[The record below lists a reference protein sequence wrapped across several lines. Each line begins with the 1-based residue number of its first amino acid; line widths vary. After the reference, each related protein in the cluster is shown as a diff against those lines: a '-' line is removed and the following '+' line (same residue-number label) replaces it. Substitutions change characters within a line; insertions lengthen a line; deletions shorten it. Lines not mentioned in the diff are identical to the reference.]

1 MSDTPPREGSRL
13 GPYLL
18 GRLHPDSDPALGPI
32 YEAHHVETG
41 VPALV
46 LVPNASA
53 RVPRAAWTV
62 RSRSEVSPPY
72 FAVEVERSPG
82 ASTRALHELTLLYI
96 ELSGAM
102 ASVEDRED
110 TATFLSRAS
119 RATPRPSPRR
129 RALTVGLATFG
140 GLALGMGMMLL
151 WPRPPA
157 PMDAPQEERAEVV
170 TVSGEAVNWAT
181 LISSTGSTTIGY
193 PLPPAPLKGQ
203 HKPPCIEGTEVEI
216 NKGCWV
222 QLKKDAPCGRGYA
235 EYQGKCYMPVRDPP
249 PEPRSIQP

>member
-1 MSDTPPREGSRL
+1 MNDTSPREGSRL

-18 GRLHPDSDPALGPI
+18 DRRHPDSDPALGHI

-41 VPALV
+41 APALV

-53 RVPRAAWTV
+53 RMPRAAWTV

-72 FAVEVERSPG
+72 FAVEVESSPG

-110 TATFLSRAS
+110 TAAFLSHTS

-129 RALTVGLATFG
+129 RALTVGLATLG
-140 GLALGMGMMLL
+140 GLALGIGMMLL
-151 WPRPPA
+151 WPRPLSS
-157 PMDAPQEERAEVV
+157 MGTTLEEREVE
-170 TVSGEAVNWAT
+170 TMSGEPVSWVD
-181 LISSTGSTTIGY
+181 LKGSTGPVIGY

-222 QLKKDAPCGRGYA
+222 QLKQDAPCPRSTA

-249 PEPRSIQP
+249 PEPRSVEP

>member
-1 MSDTPPREGSRL
+1 MSNTSPREGSRL

-18 GRLHPDSDPALGPI
+18 DRRHPDSDPALGHI

-41 VPALV
+41 APALV
-46 LVPNASA
+46 LVPNASTRA
-53 RVPRAAWTV
+53 PRTAWTV

-72 FAVEVERSPG
+72 FAVEVESSPG

-96 ELSGAM
+96 GLSGAM

-110 TATFLSRAS
+110 TAAFLSRAPRS
-119 RATPRPSPRR
+119 TPRPSPRR
-129 RALTVGLATFG
+129 RALTVGLVTLG

-151 WPRPPA
+151 WLRTSA
-157 PMDAPQEERAEVV
+157 PMEATLGEQEGI

-181 LISSTGSTTIGY
+181 LTASTGSTTIGY

-203 HKPPCIEGTEVEI
+203 HKPPCTEETEVEI
-216 NKGCWV
+216 NGGCWV
-222 QLKKDAPCGRGYA
+222 TLERRAPCGRGYA
-235 EYQGKCYMPVRDPP
+235 EYQGKCYMPVKDPP

>member
-1 MSDTPPREGSRL
+1 MSDIPPREGSRL
-13 GPYLL
+13 GSYLL
-18 GRLHPDSDPALGPI
+18 GKRHPDSDPEVGHI
-32 YEAHHVETG
+32 YEAHHIGTG
-41 VPALV
+41 APALV

-53 RVPRAAWTV
+53 RKPRAAWTV

-72 FAVEVERSPG
+72 FAVEVESSPG

-102 ASVEDRED
+102 ASVEDQED
-110 TATFLSRAS
+110 TANFLSRAPRS
-119 RATPRPSPRR
+119 TPRSSSRR
-129 RALTVGLATFG
+129 RALSVGLATLG
-140 GLALGMGMMLL
+140 GLALSMGMMLL
-151 WPRPPA
+151 WPRPSVPTRA
-157 PMDAPQEERAEVV
+157 TLDEREVE
-170 TVSGEAVNWAT
+170 TVSGEPVSWVD
-181 LISSTGSTTIGY
+181 LKGSTGPVIGY

-222 QLKKDAPCGRGYA
+222 QLKQDAPCPRSTA

-249 PEPRSIQP
+249 PEPRSIEP